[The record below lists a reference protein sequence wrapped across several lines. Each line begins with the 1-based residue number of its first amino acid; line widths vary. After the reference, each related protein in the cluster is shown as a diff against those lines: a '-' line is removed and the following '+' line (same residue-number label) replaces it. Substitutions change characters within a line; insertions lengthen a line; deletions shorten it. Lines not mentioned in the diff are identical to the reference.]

1 MVILKMI
8 LKMIPKMILKVLIS
22 MEKLRKQSK
31 IILMLQQ
38 KT

>member
-1 MVILKMI
+1 MLLKVIL
-8 LKMIPKMILKVLIS
+8 KMILKVLIS

-31 IILMLQQ
+31 IILMLPQ